1 MQEDSETKATQN
13 ETECIYKENKY
24 INTNTMY
31 KVLLYLKKRP
41 KLHISYKKRITTNTV

>member
-13 ETECIYKENKY
+13 ETECIYKEKKY

-31 KVLLYLKKRP
+31 KVLLYVKKA
-41 KLHISYKKRITTNTV
+41 T